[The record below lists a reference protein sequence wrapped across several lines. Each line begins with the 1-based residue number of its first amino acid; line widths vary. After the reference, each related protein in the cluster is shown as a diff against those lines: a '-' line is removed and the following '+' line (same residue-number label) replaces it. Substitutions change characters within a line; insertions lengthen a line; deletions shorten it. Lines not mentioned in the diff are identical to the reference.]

1 MRRMTP
7 GDVDAARTMASSAL
21 AGGPEERERMIGHT
35 AEERTRRRARFLH
48 LLSTDGPGAWVA
60 VDGER
65 IVGVSL
71 ALKRE
76 GLWGLSLLAVD
87 AEYQALGL
95 GGELLERALAHGK
108 DCRGW
113 MTVSSTHP
121 AAMRSYALAGLHLR
135 PTLWAVGVPR
145 AVRSADSAAR
155 DGTMRDLEMA
165 AEVDRIVRGAS
176 HAADLAFMM
185 ENGARLLVLD
195 GPGERGYAVES
206 DGTIFLLAATHL
218 SVAADLLRACLA
230 RASGR
235 RVEVQWIS
243 ADQSWAVPVVLAA
256 GLALEPAGCVC
267 VKGEV
272 GPLTPYLPS
281 GAFL

>member
-1 MRRMTP
+1 MAP
-7 GDVDAARTMASSAL
+7 DDADAAHTMAGIAL
-21 AGGPEERERMIGHT
+21 AASPEERERVLGRT
-35 AEERTRRRARFLH
+35 PEERAGRRGRVLH

-60 VDGER
+60 ADGER
-65 IVGVSL
+65 VVGVSL

-87 AEYQALGL
+87 AEYQGMGL
-95 GGELLERALAHGK
+95 GGELLGRALAYGR
-108 DCRGW
+108 DCRAW

-145 AVRSADSAAR
+145 ADQPADSAVR
-155 DGTMRDLEMA
+155 EGTKRDLEMA
-165 AEVDRIVRGAS
+165 AAVDRSVRGAAHGS
-176 HAADLAFMM
+176 DLAFMM
-185 ENGARLLVLD
+185 ESGARLLVSD
-195 GPGERGYAVES
+195 GPEGRGYAVES
-206 DGTIFLLAATHL
+206 DGTLLLLAATDER
-218 SVAADLLRACLA
+218 VAADLLRTCLA

-267 VKGEV
+267 ARGEV